1 MDLIVDAVAQLVS
14 ALRSV
19 GLQPPVAIVLKSEDE
34 VRAIE
39 TGAKEI
45 WENLFARAQARAAR
59 QPLPTRI
66 WGVQFRAERGHSD
79 AAAVIHDLSTD
90 RK

>member
-19 GLQPPVAIVLKSEDE
+19 GLRPPVAIVLKSEDE
-34 VRAIE
+34 VHTIE

-45 WENLFARAQARAAR
+45 WENLFAR
-59 QPLPTRI
+59 TS
-66 WGVQFRAERGHSD
+66 GERGSP
-79 AAAVIHDLSTD
+79 AAADPDLGCTVSGRARTFRCSGRD
-90 RK
+90 P